1 MRFNKGTIVLG
12 FLLFLLICSS
22 NVLAEVKP
30 GAFTITPFIGG
41 YSFEGDQGIDNDTTY
56 GLGAGYNLG
65 SNWGIE
71 MVGNYVKTELDP
83 DTGDIDVGLLRLD
96 SLYHFMPTEKLVP
109 YIGVGI
115 GAIKFDPDKGN
126 DDTNFLANYGAG
138 IKYFFNETV
147 ALRADI
153 RHIVSFDNT
162 YNNFMYTL
170 GLAFQFGGEKKK
182 EDIPP
187 ADSDNDGVYDDH
199 DKCPDTPAGI
209 SVNSKGCPL
218 DSDKDGVFDYLD
230 KCPDTPKGAPVDK
243 VGCPLDSDKD
253 GVFDYLD
260 KCPDSPKGADVDAN
274 GCTIDADSDADG
286 VSDSS
291 DKCPG
296 TPKGAKVDARGCWVI
311 QGVQFDSGKWDI
323 KPEFF
328 PVLNEIFI
336 VLENTPDLKVNIEGH
351 TDSSGSPALNQT
363 LSENRAKAIMEYLI
377 NKGIDSERLSA
388 KGFGPS
394 NPIGP
399 NDTIEG
405 RAQNR
410 RVELKPIR

>member
-1 MRFNKGTIVLG
+1 MRFNKKTIVCSL
-12 FLLFLLICSS
+12 LLFLLICSA

-30 GAFTITPFIGG
+30 GAYTITPFIGG
-41 YSFEGDQGIDNDTTY
+41 YSFEGDEDIDNDATY
-56 GLGAGYNLG
+56 GLAAGYNLD

-96 SLYHFMPTEKLVP
+96 SLYHFMPTQKLVP

-115 GAIKFDPDKGN
+115 GAINFDPDNGD
-126 DDTNFLANYGAG
+126 DDTDFLANYGAG
-138 IKYFFNETV
+138 IKYFINETV
-147 ALRADI
+147 ALRADV
-153 RHIVSFDNT
+153 RHIISFDKT
-162 YNNFMYTL
+162 YNNLMYTL

-182 EDIPP
+182 ERIPP

-199 DKCPDTPAGI
+199 DKCPHTPAGV

-230 KCPDTPKGAPVDK
+230 KCPD
-243 VGCPLDSDKD
+243 
-253 GVFDYLD
+253 
-260 KCPDSPKGADVDAN
+260 SPKGAEVDAN
-274 GCTIDADSDADG
+274 GCTTIDADSDADG
-286 VSDSS
+286 VPDSS

-311 QGVQFDSGKWDI
+311 KGIQFDSGKWDI
-323 KPEFF
+323 KSEFY
-328 PVLNEIFI
+328 PALDEIFI
-336 VLENTPDLKVNIEGH
+336 VLKNTPELKVNIEGH
-351 TDSSGSPALNQT
+351 TDSSGSPELNQT

-377 NKGIDSERLSA
+377 NKGIDAKRLSA

-394 NPIGP
+394 NPIST
-399 NDTIEG
+399 NDTKEG